1 MNIVHDLII
10 LGFLLIILGLIL
22 KIHLLKKSAKE
33 VKEGFTYI
41 VNNDTNILI
50 DISTRDKD
58 F

>member
-22 KIHLLKKSAKE
+22 KIYLLKKSAKE